1 MVTDTVADPAAPD
14 EAILAV
20 DGVTKT
26 FSGLVALDD
35 VSMSVE
41 RGEIVGLIGPNG
53 AGKTTLFNCIS
64 GVLEPTEGTVVLDG
78 EEITGRPAHE
88 IARRGLAR
96 TFQITRPLEELTV
109 LENAMVGAHIHTRRR
124 APARELA
131 REQLAFVGLAARA
144 DETASELPV
153 GGQKRLELAR
163 ALATEPAMLLLDEL
177 LAGLTPSETEGM
189 LDLLREVRDD
199 GTSIL
204 VIEHDM
210 SAIMRFSD
218 RVKVLDNGRGIAFGT
233 PEAVA
238 SDEAVV
244 EAYIG
249 SAADAATAAGGD
261 DDGTA

>member
-1 MVTDTVADPAAPD
+1 
-14 EAILAV
+14 
-20 DGVTKT
+20 
-26 FSGLVALDD
+26 
-35 VSMSVE
+35 
-41 RGEIVGLIGPNG
+41 
-53 AGKTTLFNCIS
+53 
-64 GVLEPTEGTVVLDG
+64 
-78 EEITGRPAHE
+78 
-88 IARRGLAR
+88 
-96 TFQITRPLEELTV
+96 
-109 LENAMVGAHIHTRRR
+109 
-124 APARELA
+124 
-131 REQLAFVGLAARA
+131 
-144 DETASELPV
+144 
-153 GGQKRLELAR
+153 
-163 ALATEPAMLLLDEL
+163 MLLLDEL